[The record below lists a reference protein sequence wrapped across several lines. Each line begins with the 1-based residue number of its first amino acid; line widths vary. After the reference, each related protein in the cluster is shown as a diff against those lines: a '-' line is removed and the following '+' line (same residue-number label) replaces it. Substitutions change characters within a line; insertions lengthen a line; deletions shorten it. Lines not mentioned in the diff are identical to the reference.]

1 MPLKS
6 YNNFV
11 PLLPNCQSTA
21 VGRYFV
27 KHGIITETELVMMKK
42 KNKEQEDLRDRNI
55 NKPSDNKESN
65 YNPENHSDSGSENSA
80 SGDLDVPITGG
91 TEEQATAADKVVTE
105 TRAAEE
111 KLAEMQ
117 DRYIRLS
124 AEFDNYRKR
133 TLREK
138 IELSKYAT
146 EDLLIKII
154 PIMDDFDRAL
164 VHMETATDCAAMK
177 DGIDLIYTKFSDFLK
192 QNGIRE
198 IESLNNSFDVDIHD
212 AIAKVPVQEDEKKG
226 KVVDV
231 VQKGYYLQDKV
242 LRHSKVVVGE

>member
-1 MPLKS
+1 
-6 YNNFV
+6 
-11 PLLPNCQSTA
+11 
-21 VGRYFV
+21 
-27 KHGIITETELVMMKK
+27 MMKK
-42 KNKEQEDLRDRNI
+42 KNREQEEPKDDNT
-55 NKPSDNKESN
+55 NKTADNKEHSQQAEAGSSAGK
-65 YNPENHSDSGSENSA
+65 ENGA
-80 SGDLDVPITGG
+80 TGQNG
-91 TEEQATAADKVVTE
+91 NQATGTASPESQIADKAAADV
-105 TRAAEE
+105 RAAEE

-138 IELSKYAT
+138 IELSKYAA
-146 EDLLIKII
+146 EDLFKKII

-164 VHMETATDCAAMK
+164 AHMETATDSTAIK
-177 DGIDLIYTKFSDFLK
+177 EGIDIIYNKFSEFLK
-192 QNGIRE
+192 QNGIKE
-198 IESLNNSFDVDIHD
+198 IESLNISFNVDLHD
-212 AIAKVPVQEDEKKG
+212 AIAKVPVEEEARKG